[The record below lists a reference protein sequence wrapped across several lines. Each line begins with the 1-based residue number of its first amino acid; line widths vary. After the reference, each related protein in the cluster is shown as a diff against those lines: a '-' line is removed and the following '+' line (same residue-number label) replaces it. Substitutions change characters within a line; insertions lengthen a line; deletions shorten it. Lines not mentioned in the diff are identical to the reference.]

1 MLAENAPQYSSG
13 GKLCATRKTTAIS
26 PRRQCEVA
34 ILITRLIIRSFAS
47 PGLPKPGLALLG
59 LTSRGL
65 AAPGLT
71 NLGKSLPD
79 FTNLREPWL
88 A

>member
-1 MLAENAPQYSSG
+1 M
-13 GKLCATRKTTAIS
+13 AIF
-26 PRRQCEVA
+26 PRRQGEVA
-34 ILITRLIIRSFAS
+34 ILITRLIIRSLAS
-47 PGLPKPGLALLG
+47 PGLPNPSLAPLG
-59 LTSRGL
+59 LTSRSL